1 MTDSVRKVDYFYTMV
16 PNTAGQGS
24 KILAA
29 LAAEGVNL
37 LAFSGFPSGKRAQL
51 DLVPDDSAALKR
63 AAKKLKLKLS
73 LRKFGFLVQG
83 DDRVGAMTGILDA
96 LAKAKISV
104 TACDAVTAGE
114 GRYGAIFWVKPAA
127 VAKAGKAIGAR

>member
-51 DLVPDDSAALKR
+51 DLVPEDSAALKR

-127 VAKAGKAIGAR
+127 VAKTSKAIGAR